1 MAQISRPF
9 QLALVVVVL
18 LAGVWLFAL
27 QPHSNSPSTTSSTS
41 TPVVTSTVSTGSTS
55 AAHSRSASAKPSTSA
70 THPAAGAHHSSV
82 PGLQGLTRDVAK
94 AREAAATPQREAR
107 EVQAKAAAGT
117 SEAPSEA
124 ASGAH
129 TSVSPTHQSSTA
141 APGTTTA
148 ARRSATTTIITTTTA
163 HPSTSAS
170 AHARTSSPPK
180 TASTSIKAQPV
191 KSHVNSART
200 PANQVLVEQA
210 LKGGKIAV
218 ILFWNPKGADDT
230 VDAVELQRLQAIHH
244 LVAPYAKVPG
254 VRRVLEKSG
263 EELTKNFAIFKATAS
278 QVTSYGTITAG
289 LQIYSTPTLLVI
301 NKQGKTIVLTG
312 LQDAFSI
319 EQAID
324 EARAA

>member
-27 QPHSNSPSTTSSTS
+27 QGHSTSPSATSSTA
-41 TPVVTSTVSTGSTS
+41 TPIVTSTVSSGSTTVTHTS
-55 AAHSRSASAKPSTSA
+55 SPSSTTSA
-70 THPAAGAHHSSV
+70 GTHPLSGVHHSSL
-82 PGLQGLTRDVAK
+82 PGLRGLTRDVAK

-117 SEAPSEA
+117 SEAPS
-124 ASGAH
+124 SSH
-129 TSVSPTHQSSTA
+129 TTVSPTHKSSVTA
-141 APGTTTA
+141 SQ
-148 ARRSATTTIITTTTA
+148 RSATVS
-163 HPSTSAS
+163 HTSAS
-170 AHARTSSPPK
+170 TK
-180 TASTSIKAQPV
+180 THLPASTSSRTASPSVKTQPV
-191 KSHVNSART
+191 KSQAGSNRT
-200 PANQVLVEQA
+200 PANQLLVERA
-210 LKGGKIAV
+210 LKEGKIAV

-230 VDAVELQRLQAIHH
+230 VDALELQRLQAIHH
-244 LVAPYAKVPG
+244 LVQPYAKVPA
-254 VRRVLEKSG
+254 VRHVLEKSG

-301 NKQGKTIVLTG
+301 DKQGKTIVLTG

>member
-1 MAQISRPF
+1 MAQIPRPF

-117 SEAPSEA
+117 SEAPSQA
-124 ASGAH
+124 PSGAH

-141 APGTTTA
+141 APSTTTA
-148 ARRSATTTIITTTTA
+148 AAHGSATTITTTTA

-170 AHARTSSPPK
+170 AHARTSTPPR
-180 TASTSIKAQPV
+180 TASTSVKAQPV
-191 KSHVNSART
+191 KSHLNSART